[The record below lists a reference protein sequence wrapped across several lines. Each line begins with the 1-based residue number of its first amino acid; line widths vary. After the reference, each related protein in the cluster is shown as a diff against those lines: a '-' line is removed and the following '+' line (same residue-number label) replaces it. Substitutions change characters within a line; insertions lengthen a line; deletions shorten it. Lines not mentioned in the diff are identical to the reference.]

1 MYEKE
6 TFRGA
11 GSALTMVLSLLPTAA
26 FANDGEQP
34 AGDGSAVEDTIDEST
49 ADDSTADEGGA
60 DGGGAEIV
68 NGGTAAVQAM
78 TEVPEQTGEGG
89 DREGQCLRIAIQW
102 TENGPTEYFKITFA
116 VTGIEPKV
124 VTSTPV
130 ESPDIDP
137 TPEPETPDD
146 SSRNEKGDGDYTSD
160 AAPAAPAAPVTPAAP
175 ETPAASEPATETV
188 GDTTTKTEAEATFAD
203 GQVTFTTSQM
213 GEYVI
218 GTK

>member
-11 GSALTMVLSLLPTAA
+11 GNALTMVLSLLPTAA

-89 DREGQCLRIAIQW
+89 DHEGQCLWTAIQW

-124 VTSTPV
+124 VTSTPS
-130 ESPDIDP
+130 SPP
-137 TPEPETPDD
+137 TSIRPPSPRLRT
-146 SSRNEKGDGDYTSD
+146 
-160 AAPAAPAAPVTPAAP
+160 TPAGTRRATAT
-175 ETPAASEPATETV
+175 TPATPPPRLPPLR
-188 GDTTTKTEAEATFAD
+188 
-203 GQVTFTTSQM
+203 
-213 GEYVI
+213 
-218 GTK
+218 